1 MFHYLFRLI
10 INIFELI
17 IVKFYIRKKILN
29 QPIDQ
34 NNTLYVYEA
43 NFSIK
48 FGENTKFLY
57 QAVKRL
63 IRNRYNLIRQD
74 NTIIG
79 DRDTNRNLDNNS
91 PYDNQEVNPEIAGPH
106 VFSHFGINR
115 TLDRYP
121 EFRDYFRNY
130 IGGSII
136 VGGSQPDNIYHS
148 DSE

>member
-1 MFHYLFRLI
+1 MLHYILRLI

-17 IVKFYIRKKILN
+17 IIKFYIRKKTLN

-63 IRNRYNLIRQD
+63 IQNRYNLIRQD
-74 NTIIG
+74 NTAIG

-91 PYDNQEVNPEIAGPH
+91 PYDSQEVNPEIAGPYA
-106 VFSHFGINR
+106 FSHLGINR
-115 TLDRYP
+115 TLERYP
-121 EFRDYFRNY
+121 EFRDYFRDY

-136 VGGSQPDNIYHS
+136 VGNSQPDNIYHS

>member
-1 MFHYLFRLI
+1 MFHYIFRLI

-17 IVKFYIRKKILN
+17 IIKFYIRKKTLN

-63 IRNRYNLIRQD
+63 IRNRYNLIRQN
-74 NTIIG
+74 NTATG

-91 PYDNQEVNPEIAGPH
+91 PYANQEVNPEISGPYA
-106 VFSHFGINR
+106 FSHRGINR
-115 TLDRYP
+115 TLERYP
-121 EFRDYFRNY
+121 EYRDYFRDY
-130 IGGSII
+130 LGGTIIIGGTP
-136 VGGSQPDNIYHS
+136 PDNIYHS